1 MCAEIGVSR
10 LSRSDGAASLVGD
23 VAYRLP
29 GSLTARI
36 TFGFLVL
43 VVTFAGISL
52 SYVRSTEQLNQWI
65 RVTHEGYL
73 QLALVSGDLDSKQG
87 SLLGDLKEMTG
98 ERDSERWARR
108 RLKQEIAQRRELLE
122 TTEGILANVGSLVAR
137 DSMTA
142 KVQEDFASTEAL
154 VHRMSG
160 LVEES
165 QALYDVFLQEDQIG
179 PDGQRMSRP
188 AEALKAREK
197 LIRLETDIDQATG
210 IFKESVRKM
219 VLKLSERLKVISRRI
234 WIYMLSFSGMAIIL
248 GILMTIAAR
257 VMLRPLQRLGDA
269 ARRIAN
275 GDYAHRIA
283 VQGPTEIADLAQEF
297 NVMGKAIEDRSRELV
312 RTERL
317 ATAGKMAA
325 MITHEVRNP
334 LSSIGLNTELLE
346 DELAAL
352 PEDRANEAQS
362 LCRSIT
368 KEVDR
373 LTDITEGY
381 LQLARLPTPKLQ
393 EESLERITRSVVD
406 FVREQLATRGVKLEL
421 TSQEGPRFSLD
432 EGQIR
437 QALLNLIRNAADAV
451 EGQED
456 GTVSIAIRQESG
468 ADGVSSV
475 VLEVRDNGP
484 GIDDK
489 MMPRL
494 FEAFESS
501 KSSGTGLGLALTQ
514 QIISDHGATIEVH
527 NAKDGGAVFCIDF
540 PLATAKPAG

>member
-1 MCAEIGVSR
+1 M
-10 LSRSDGAASLVGD
+10 
-23 VAYRLP
+23 
-29 GSLTARI
+29 
-36 TFGFLVL
+36 L

-52 SYVRSTEQLNQWI
+52 SYVRSTERLNQWI

-73 QLALVSGDLDSKQG
+73 KLALVSGDLDSKQA
-87 SLLGDLKEMTG
+87 SLLSDLKEMTG
-98 ERDSERWARR
+98 ERDSERWARK
-108 RLKQEIAQRRELLE
+108 RLQKDIAQRLELLE
-122 TTEGILANVGSLVAR
+122 ISEGILVSVGSLVAR
-137 DSMTA
+137 DSMHEE
-142 KVQEDFASTEAL
+142 VQKDFADTEAL

-165 QALYDVFLQEDQIG
+165 VGLYHVFLSKG
-179 PDGQRMSRP
+179 
-188 AEALKAREK
+188 AEAARPEDVLRAREK

-210 IFKESVRKM
+210 RFKESVRKM
-219 VLKLSERLKVISRRI
+219 VLRLSARLKVLSRRI
-234 WIYMLSFSGMAIIL
+234 WIYMLSFSAMAIIL

-269 ARRIAN
+269 ARRIAH

-283 VQGPTEIADLAQEF
+283 VQGPSEIAELAQEF
-297 NVMGKAIEDRSRELV
+297 NVMGQAIEDRSHELV

-346 DELAAL
+346 EELAAL
-352 PEDRANEAQS
+352 PEERAREAQG

-373 LTDITEGY
+373 LTDITEEY

-393 EESLERITRSVVD
+393 EESLERIARSVVD
-406 FVREQLATRGVKLEL
+406 FIREQLATRDVTIEL
-421 TSQEGPRFSLD
+421 SSEDGARLALD

-451 EGQED
+451 DGQEN
-456 GTVSIAIRQESG
+456 GTVTVTIRQEKGSE
-468 ADGVSSV
+468 GVSAV

-484 GIDDK
+484 GIDAE

-494 FEAFESS
+494 FEAFVSS

-514 QIISDHGATIEVH
+514 QIISDHGATIEAR
-527 NAKDGGAVFCIDF
+527 NADGGGAVFCIAF
-540 PLATAKPAG
+540 PLAPAKTPG